1 MAKAVTTV
9 RRLLPVLFS
18 LRPDPRRAAIVA
30 AGGSAINIGGAIED
44 MQMRLTMDRASTLT
58 VSVADPA
65 GELWRDEAMQGDVR
79 LTFPAPRYV
88 DEWRL
93 WQSRDIGSVTRQGDL
108 TVLTFWDA
116 GSAAL
121 KRVVSPLTR
130 SASSLSWAGWV
141 ALNASQAARDY
152 RLTPVVPR
160 PNSTPPREEAGESTT
175 TAGWSVETRKQVK
188 VNGAPADHD
197 QLRNMD
203 ISFAAAVKEKAPA
216 RATLAMGCAGTK
228 ESGWKAVMNTAGSP
242 YGGVFQGNVRDGTWD
257 INDTDGMAT
266 SFLRG
271 GKGFQGGGAIKL
283 ARENPS
289 YSVGRIAVTVEGS
302 AANFGSLEAGARFY
316 DGASREARS
325 NLELWAGV
333 TLDRWSTVTG
343 PAGESDGY
351 GDTGNERPTDWRR
364 GRPGENESALKALSR
379 DGAGLGQRVFV
390 AGNRLVAW
398 RDQDGILAAPH
409 LTVDLIDD
417 PILDAL
423 PSFEPGSNTLN
434 IQVDVDQWGAPPGAV
449 VEFTS
454 NGSAPRTWLVQSV
467 DSSSDSDTADIVLQQ
482 PTTKIPKPP
491 TTREQAGAQLTGTAQ
506 EVAVKW
512 AISKL
517 DVREKP
523 SGSNNGPEVARI
535 ITDNG
540 GSPGQPWCGYFCRG
554 ALRAAG
560 LTPATGMASVQWI
573 YDTAGSGGDVFRGRT
588 AAHAARP
595 GDLAILYG
603 TGTHVGLVEKVA
615 SGKVHTIEGNTSRA
629 TGGQGVSRKVHAF
642 SDIVAI
648 AQVKWPGDSVPDS
661 ATTDSGTPYL
671 RRPFPGDG

>member
-44 MQMRLTMDRASTLT
+44 MRLRLTMDRASTLT

-65 GELWRDEAMQGDVR
+65 GELWRDKAMQGDVR

-121 KRVVSPLTR
+121 KRVVKPLTR
-130 SASSLSWAGWV
+130 SASSLNWAGWV
-141 ALNASQAARDY
+141 ALNASQAAADY

-160 PNSTPPREEAGESTT
+160 PNSTPPREEAGESAT
-175 TAGWSVETRKQVK
+175 TAGWSVETRKKVTVK
-188 VNGAPADHD
+188 GRPADHD
-197 QLRNMD
+197 QLEVLDR
-203 ISFAAAVKEKAPA
+203 ALAVAVKVKATPK
-216 RATLAMGCAGTK
+216 ATLALVEALIV
-228 ESGWKAVMNTAGSP
+228 ESECRNLN
-242 YGGVFQGNVRDGTWD
+242 GGDRDSKGVLQVRVGIHGGDVASD
-257 INDTDGMAT
+257 VEKSVEA
-266 SFLRG
+266 FLT
-271 GKGFQGGGAIKL
+271 KGFTGRGGAIKVSRDNRTMT
-283 ARENPS
+283 AGQ
-289 YSVGRIAVTVEGS
+289 VAQAVQGS
-302 AANFGSLEAGARFY
+302 AFPSRY
-316 DGASREARS
+316 DQVAREARS
-325 NLELWAGV
+325 NVELWAGV
-333 TLDRWSTVTG
+333 TLDRWSTVVG

-390 AGNRLVAW
+390 AGNQLVAW

-409 LTVDLIDD
+409 LTVDLIKD

-454 NGSAPRTWLVQSV
+454 NGSAPRTWLVQAV
-467 DSSSDSDTADIVLQQ
+467 DSSSDSDTADVVLQQ

-506 EVAVKW
+506 EVAIKW

-517 DVREKP
+517 DVRETTK
-523 SGSNNGPEVARI
+523 NRGPEVDRI
-535 ITDNG
+535 ISDNG
-540 GSPGQPWCGYFCRG
+540 GSLGQEWCGYFCRG

-560 LTPATGMASVQWI
+560 LTPAVAMAGVQWI
-573 YDTAGSGGDVFRGRT
+573 YDTSGAGGDVFRGRVR
-588 AAHAARP
+588 AVAARP

-603 TGTHVGLVEKVA
+603 TGKHVGLVEKVA
-615 SGKVHTIEGNTSRA
+615 GNRVHTIEGNTGRK
-629 TGGQGVSRKVHAF
+629 TGGQGVSRKVHPF
-642 SDIVAI
+642 SDVVAI
-648 AQVKWPGDSVPDS
+648 AQVRWPSDTPGGGSSSS
-661 ATTDSGTPYL
+661 AANAAAAVKKRQANRG
-671 RRPFPGDG
+671 